1 MRRRLLGMLKLAVVD
16 TTALRGSRR
25 FQWMFVGQI
34 AIHMGRQFLVVAVPL
49 QVFEITG
56 SSLMVGLVSFAQTV
70 PLLLTSLFGGAIAD
84 IYDRRVVLLVTQ
96 LLTACTVAGLAF
108 NIGPDA
114 RLWPIFVLMSV
125 NAAIMGIEAPTRQ
138 SIIPTL
144 VPREQMASAYAT
156 SQTLTQ
162 TAFMVGPALAG
173 VVIAAFGLGSAY
185 WIATVSTVVA
195 GLVAIPLGALPP
207 ETKDTRPG
215 LAAAVEGWRFLRQ
228 RPLLQ
233 HLMLID
239 FNAMVFGLPRALF
252 PYIGTVTL
260 GGDAATVGLLNAAPG
275 AGAFGAALTTGWV
288 SLVRRQGRLVVLS
301 VIVWGLAIA
310 GFGLTRSLIP
320 ALMLLAVAGASDVI
334 SNVFRATILQL
345 SLPDSMRGRVTAIKV
360 MLSGAGPRLGDAE
373 AGAVAAVTNP
383 TVSVISGGLA
393 SALGAVLIAWR
404 GRTLWSQTTD
414 PPE

>member
-49 QVFEITG
+49 QVFEITD

-108 NIGPDA
+108 NMGPDA
-114 RLWPIFVLMSV
+114 SVWPIFVLMSI

-173 VVIAAFGLGSAY
+173 VVIAAVGLGPAY
-185 WIATVSTVVA
+185 WIAAISTVVA

-288 SLVRRQGRLVVLS
+288 SMVKRQGRLVVLS
-301 VIVWGLAIA
+301 VIVWGVAIA

-320 ALMLLAVAGASDVI
+320 ALICWRWPA
-334 SNVFRATILQL
+334 
-345 SLPDSMRGRVTAIKV
+345 P
-360 MLSGAGPRLGDAE
+360 
-373 AGAVAAVTNP
+373 P
-383 TVSVISGGLA
+383 T
-393 SALGAVLIAWR
+393 
-404 GRTLWSQTTD
+404 
-414 PPE
+414 